1 MKDRGV
7 TVHSVASMLIRLSS
21 FLTFRQFVTVA
32 LAYMERS
39 AIMRLTKIRCL
50 VSVCYAV
57 LLLSFVPVFAQTKP
71 PANDIT
77 VYKTPT

>member
-1 MKDRGV
+1 
-7 TVHSVASMLIRLSS
+7 
-21 FLTFRQFVTVA
+21 
-32 LAYMERS
+32 
-39 AIMRLTKIRCL
+39 MRLTKIRCL

-57 LLLSFVPVFAQTKP
+57 LLLSSVPVFAQTKP